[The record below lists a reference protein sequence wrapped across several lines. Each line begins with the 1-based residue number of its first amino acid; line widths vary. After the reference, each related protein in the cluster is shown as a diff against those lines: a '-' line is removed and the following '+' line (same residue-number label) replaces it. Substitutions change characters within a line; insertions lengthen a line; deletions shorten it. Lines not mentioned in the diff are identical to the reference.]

1 MEQQASEKTDR
12 DSTELAA
19 LEESLRALW
28 ERAQLAAET
37 ITQLRNENKGLHHH
51 VRELEDRLRRAEQE
65 LRDAQ
70 EQLKT
75 QPPAQALPEGS
86 QIPGFGNGE
95 REALAG
101 RVRDLL
107 AKLDAY
113 L

>member
-1 MEQQASEKTDR
+1 MEQQASEQTDR
-12 DSTELAA
+12 DSMELGA

-37 ITQLRNENKGLHHH
+37 VTQLRNERKALHHQVH
-51 VRELEDRLRRAEQE
+51 ELEERLRQAEQE

-75 QPPAQALPEGS
+75 QPPAQALPENG
-86 QIPGFGNGE
+86 QAPAFGNGE

>member
-1 MEQQASEKTDR
+1 MEQQASEKIDR
-12 DSTELAA
+12 DGTELEA

-37 ITQLRNENKGLHHH
+37 ITQLRNEKKALHHRVH
-51 VRELEDRLRRAEQE
+51 ELEDRLRRAEQE

-75 QPPAQALPEGS
+75 QPPAQALPES
-86 QIPGFGNGE
+86 EQAPVFGNGE